1 MSGPC
6 LTPLSSLWM
15 YLNPLL
21 QGSLAP
27 EKILKI
33 NLILRSDIVEPELAV
48 QTEFYQ
54 LESELNAVQ
63 NYPGLEK
70 FIIRN
75 YLEYIYV
82 CMYICM

>member
-1 MSGPC
+1 M
-6 LTPLSSLWM
+6 PLSSLWM

-48 QTEFYQ
+48 QIEFYL
-54 LESELNAVQ
+54 LESELNAVH

-75 YLEYIYV
+75 YLEYIYE
-82 CMYICM
+82 CMHWLH

>member
-1 MSGPC
+1 M
-6 LTPLSSLWM
+6 PLSSLWM

-48 QTEFYQ
+48 QIEFYP

-63 NYPGLEK
+63 NYPDLEK

-75 YLEYIYV
+75 YLEYIYE
-82 CMYICM
+82 CMHWLH

>member
-1 MSGPC
+1 
-6 LTPLSSLWM
+6 M

-63 NYPGLEK
+63 NYPCLEK
-70 FIIRN
+70 FILRN